1 MMTSSI
7 SFPALMTDSFSDH
20 TIELNQGR
28 QNGRG
33 NSVGINIPEMNL
45 SVKAYPNPVTA
56 SVNLEMNGPKARAM
70 DILIH
75 NVRGEELNVP
85 LEEKQRD
92 NTCHFVWDF
101 HQYPDGIY
109 FLSFHNKSGQQLKII
124 KVQKIS

>member
-1 MMTSSI
+1 
-7 SFPALMTDSFSDH
+7 MTDSFSDH

-28 QNGRG
+28 QNGQG

-45 SVKAYPNPVTA
+45 SVKAYPNPVKA

-85 LEEKQRD
+85 VEEKQRD
-92 NTCHFVWDF
+92 NTCQFVWDF
-101 HQYPDGIY
+101 YEYPDGIY
-109 FLSFHNKSGQQLKII
+109 FLSFHNKSGQQLKSI